1 MLGNQDFT
9 VSEHRAPFKLPYS
22 TALST
27 VNSHGAYRDDTYTLS
42 SKMYGKQGN
51 KKSNPPSPPP
61 PTPPHSKLGCLL
73 FPAGSSYNGIS
84 LFDGG
89 GGAKNIVFSF

>member
-1 MLGNQDFT
+1 M
-9 VSEHRAPFKLPYS
+9 
-22 TALST
+22 
-27 VNSHGAYRDDTYTLS
+27 TLTHCPQ
-42 SKMYGKQGN
+42 KINVWQTGEQKKQ
-51 KKSNPPSPPP
+51 PPPPPPPPP

-89 GGAKNIVFSF
+89 GEAKNVVFSF

>member
-1 MLGNQDFT
+1 M
-9 VSEHRAPFKLPYS
+9 
-22 TALST
+22 
-27 VNSHGAYRDDTYTLS
+27 TLTHCTQ
-42 SKMYGKQGN
+42 KCMANRGT
-51 KKSNPPSPPP
+51 KKATLPPP

-89 GGAKNIVFSF
+89 GGAKNVIFSF